1 MAKKKQ
7 PKKTAARPQL
17 GDSVEI
23 LDAGSV
29 LEEPITQTLETN
41 YMPYAMSVIVSRAL
55 PEIDGFKPAHR
66 KVLYTMYDMGLLK
79 GNRTKSANIVGS
91 TMHLNPHGDQAIYD
105 TMVRLARGNESLL
118 VPFVSGKGNFGK
130 AYSRDM
136 AYAASRYTEAKLEEV
151 CNELFRD
158 IDKDT
163 VDFVDNYDA
172 TTQEPTLLPVTFPT
186 ILANNTL
193 GIAVGMASSICSFN
207 LAELCETTIA
217 LLKNPDHDIR
227 STLPAPDF
235 VGGGY
240 ILYNEEDI
248 GRIYETGRGGVRVRA
263 RYEYQKDG
271 NMIEVTQIP
280 PTTTIEAIMDKIAEL
295 VKSGRV
301 KEISDMRDETDLSG
315 LKLAID
321 LKRGVDQFLAA
332 PEALAQIA
340 EVSHQDHPVARS
352 ALRADRVEG
361 AERFK
366 LALETH
372 VRDLRDLRKLG
383 EHGDADENA
392 LAGNA
397 RAAQGAQLTE
407 TGRGKAPHAAFR
419 IDPGGLRQRR
429 KALDHARDLDRK
441 ALAALDERCQIC
453 FQLVKV
459 DL

>member
-1 MAKKKQ
+1 
-7 PKKTAARPQL
+7 
-17 GDSVEI
+17 
-23 LDAGSV
+23 
-29 LEEPITQTLETN
+29 
-41 YMPYAMSVIVSRAL
+41 
-55 PEIDGFKPAHR
+55 
-66 KVLYTMYDMGLLK
+66 
-79 GNRTKSANIVGS
+79 
-91 TMHLNPHGDQAIYD
+91 
-105 TMVRLARGNESLL
+105 
-118 VPFVSGKGNFGK
+118 
-130 AYSRDM
+130 
-136 AYAASRYTEAKLEEV
+136 
-151 CNELFRD
+151 
-158 IDKDT
+158 
-163 VDFVDNYDA
+163 
-172 TTQEPTLLPVTFPT
+172 
-186 ILANNTL
+186 
-193 GIAVGMASSICSFN
+193 
-207 LAELCETTIA
+207 
-217 LLKNPDHDIR
+217 
-227 STLPAPDF
+227 
-235 VGGGY
+235 
-240 ILYNEEDI
+240 
-248 GRIYETGRGGVRVRA
+248 
-263 RYEYQKDG
+263 
-271 NMIEVTQIP
+271 
-280 PTTTIEAIMDKIAEL
+280 MDKIAEL
-295 VKSGRV
+295 VKTGKV

-383 EHGDADENA
+383 EHGNADENA

-407 TGRGKAPHAAFR
+407 TGRGKAPHTAFR

>member
-1 MAKKKQ
+1 
-7 PKKTAARPQL
+7 
-17 GDSVEI
+17 
-23 LDAGSV
+23 
-29 LEEPITQTLETN
+29 
-41 YMPYAMSVIVSRAL
+41 
-55 PEIDGFKPAHR
+55 
-66 KVLYTMYDMGLLK
+66 
-79 GNRTKSANIVGS
+79 
-91 TMHLNPHGDQAIYD
+91 
-105 TMVRLARGNESLL
+105 MVRGRAEDLHAR
-118 VPFVSGKGNFGK
+118 
-130 AYSRDM
+130 
-136 AYAASRYTEAKLEEV
+136 EARREV
-151 CNELFRD
+151 E
-158 IDKDT
+158 
-163 VDFVDNYDA
+163 
-172 TTQEPTLLPVTFPT
+172 
-186 ILANNTL
+186 
-193 GIAVGMASSICSFN
+193 GIAVIDAARGAERAAADAAVGVFARFAEGVHGQ
-207 LAELCETTIA
+207 LADGIAGLRLALHDLHAEGEHVTAQKVGIAAVDAAEEGELA
-217 LLKNPDHDIR
+217 DAQMVDARGQRAVKHHVD
-227 STLPAPDF
+227 
-235 VGGGY
+235 GGGRAAGD
-240 ILYNEEDI
+240 ILQLAANGALHRLGGGDQLAQLL
-248 GRIYETGRGGVRVRA
+248 RRGGDRA
-263 RYEYQKDG
+263 
-271 NMIEVTQIP
+271 V
-280 PTTTIEAIMDKIAEL
+280 AAEIRADARQL
-295 VKSGRV
+295 QMV
-301 KEISDMRDETDLSG
+301 ELIL
-315 LKLAID
+315 D

-392 LAGNA
+392 LTGDA